1 MEERVYKFTTN
12 SNKKKKWSP
21 VQTGIVAVVFV
32 ATILAALAAMH
43 FLRPRENTET
53 ETVYAEMTEAG
64 TLPVVQIVWEKQP
77 INTLYGTRE
86 RLGTVSLWDSTV
98 PVSVE
103 RTFSF
108 QIAPNEAEV
117 NDISYRVRATGN
129 GKLMEEGKVKKW
141 ETDEETGEL
150 HVEMTFSNLLEEKQ
164 EYQLEIGL
172 KTKEY
177 GELYY
182 HTRLYCGPQENIV
195 QLMDFARIFSDATF
209 DKKQAEAVLVPYILT
224 GQSRDNQ
231 DLSHVDLYNKFSA
244 LTWGTLAPEIQGA
257 VQTRIQELSSTQI
270 SLSFQYQIR
279 SESDDDTSSLFDVH
293 EFFCLRVR
301 DGHIYIL
308 DYERDMTEQFTAAPA
323 DLHENG
329 IYLGVGAD
337 YSDVTASENGTYL
350 AFVKGGQVWL
360 LDTKEKHLQKVFG
373 WQDGLQDS
381 YAVQI
386 IRATEDGTLDFL
398 VYGYVAAGV
407 YEGDCQIQCYRY
419 HTEETGEEIKETE
432 SLEDIEDAEET
443 ESLGE
448 TEDAEETESLGETED
463 AEETNN
469 TEETETEGTHTTA
482 NNKMVLELLFYLPV
496 EEFGKTLEAHFGDV
510 EYINE
515 ADRCYLLLGS
525 VLYRISL
532 TDGKSEVVQDELRK
546 GHYCVNPAGNRM
558 AWETGNGQEQS
569 EVICELNM
577 DTGEIR
583 DIFPKEGT
591 VVLAGFIESDLV
603 YGVNE
608 SGETGKTAD
617 GSVVDPCDRVCIV
630 SPEGEL
636 VREYTDDD
644 RKILQIDTYD
654 NYIAMTMGQEVDG
667 VYRET
672 GREKLL
678 SGQKV
683 TTGVYANIAKRVTGQ
698 KLTEAVIEGTTS
710 LGLSRYSVSDA
721 LPLLILENLKTPNIT
736 WKQTETGLYYAFGEG
751 RLLAV
756 CDTASEAI
764 GAVVDMAGVVR
775 DADMRQC
782 WNKELRDLYVTLP
795 IEELKAET
803 EEDTLATC
811 MKILLEQDQVRR
823 YKVEA
828 QLQAGKTPEAVLE
841 SQLNSKFCDL
851 QGSQVSWL
859 LYYINTGSPVLAVT
873 GEQTAVLLVGYDT
886 GHIMLYDPVQ
896 GQYTMTIEEAEA
908 FFAERG
914 SWFMTYLPG
923 ES

>member
-308 DYERDMTEQFTAAPA
+308 DYERDMTEQFTA
-323 DLHENG
+323 
-329 IYLGVGAD
+329 
-337 YSDVTASENGTYL
+337 
-350 AFVKGGQVWL
+350 
-360 LDTKEKHLQKVFG
+360 
-373 WQDGLQDS
+373 
-381 YAVQI
+381 
-386 IRATEDGTLDFL
+386 
-398 VYGYVAAGV
+398 
-407 YEGDCQIQCYRY
+407 
-419 HTEETGEEIKETE
+419 
-432 SLEDIEDAEET
+432 
-443 ESLGE
+443 
-448 TEDAEETESLGETED
+448 
-463 AEETNN
+463 
-469 TEETETEGTHTTA
+469 
-482 NNKMVLELLFYLPV
+482 
-496 EEFGKTLEAHFGDV
+496 
-510 EYINE
+510 
-515 ADRCYLLLGS
+515 
-525 VLYRISL
+525 
-532 TDGKSEVVQDELRK
+532 
-546 GHYCVNPAGNRM
+546 
-558 AWETGNGQEQS
+558 
-569 EVICELNM
+569 
-577 DTGEIR
+577 
-583 DIFPKEGT
+583 
-591 VVLAGFIESDLV
+591 
-603 YGVNE
+603 
-608 SGETGKTAD
+608 
-617 GSVVDPCDRVCIV
+617 
-630 SPEGEL
+630 
-636 VREYTDDD
+636 
-644 RKILQIDTYD
+644 
-654 NYIAMTMGQEVDG
+654 
-667 VYRET
+667 
-672 GREKLL
+672 
-678 SGQKV
+678 
-683 TTGVYANIAKRVTGQ
+683 
-698 KLTEAVIEGTTS
+698 
-710 LGLSRYSVSDA
+710 
-721 LPLLILENLKTPNIT
+721 
-736 WKQTETGLYYAFGEG
+736 
-751 RLLAV
+751 
-756 CDTASEAI
+756 
-764 GAVVDMAGVVR
+764 
-775 DADMRQC
+775 
-782 WNKELRDLYVTLP
+782 
-795 IEELKAET
+795 
-803 EEDTLATC
+803 
-811 MKILLEQDQVRR
+811 
-823 YKVEA
+823 
-828 QLQAGKTPEAVLE
+828 
-841 SQLNSKFCDL
+841 
-851 QGSQVSWL
+851 
-859 LYYINTGSPVLAVT
+859 
-873 GEQTAVLLVGYDT
+873 
-886 GHIMLYDPVQ
+886 
-896 GQYTMTIEEAEA
+896 
-908 FFAERG
+908 
-914 SWFMTYLPG
+914 
-923 ES
+923 